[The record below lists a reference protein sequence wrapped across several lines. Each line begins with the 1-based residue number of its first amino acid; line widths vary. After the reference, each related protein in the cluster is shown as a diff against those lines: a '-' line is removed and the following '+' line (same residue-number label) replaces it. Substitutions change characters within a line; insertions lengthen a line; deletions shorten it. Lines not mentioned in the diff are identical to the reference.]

1 MKTFTFIMVFLSSS
15 ALLFAQNRADTTM
28 FIEPTSGGSAADR
41 TFFDENL
48 KMEIEAAGYNVIDDI
63 LDAIYSIGGTIAP
76 EDDGH
81 VLSISL
87 SNAKEGREMVAQEL
101 FYIRVEESYE
111 VLPFLVWQMLA
122 NAPFLESEP
131 PPPLPPVVT
140 DSSGGSRMTPI
151 VNLINAVPDDESWKN
166 KWIYVGAKFGPSLHF
181 YISSSDGYGN
191 DDKTPTNNPFFT
203 VAAGLDVSVQV
214 LDFLA
219 VQTELGFGLDNGDY
233 RGLNVGG
240 TPPPV
245 PPVDPVDR
253 VYKATYLSVPL
264 LVKGMIKPG
273 RIFLLEPYGGAA
285 LNISLTPRREYMVL
299 PLAGWLAG
307 VSFGFKV
314 GSGILFI
321 DLRYA
326 MDFSDTTV
334 FDELV
339 QFKRH
344 TATIAG
350 GYKIGFLN
358 RKQSATRYRGARY

>member
-1 MKTFTFIMVFLSSS
+1 
-15 ALLFAQNRADTTM
+15 
-28 FIEPTSGGSAADR
+28 
-41 TFFDENL
+41 
-48 KMEIEAAGYNVIDDI
+48 
-63 LDAIYSIGGTIAP
+63 
-76 EDDGH
+76 
-81 VLSISL
+81 
-87 SNAKEGREMVAQEL
+87 
-101 FYIRVEESYE
+101 
-111 VLPFLVWQMLA
+111 
-122 NAPFLESEP
+122 
-131 PPPLPPVVT
+131 
-140 DSSGGSRMTPI
+140 MTPI

-181 YISSSDGYGN
+181 YISSSNGNGN
-191 DDKTPTNNPFFT
+191 DDKTPTNNPLFT

-219 VQTELGFGLDNGDY
+219 VQIELGFGLDNGDY
-233 RGLNVGG
+233 RDLDIGG
-240 TPPPV
+240 GNLE
-245 PPVDPVDR
+245 DR

-285 LNISLTPRREYMVL
+285 LNISLTSKGEYMIL

-314 GSGILFI
+314 GAGVLFI

-326 MDFSDTTV
+326 TDFSDTMV
-334 FDELV
+334 RDGLV
-339 QFKRH
+339 QFRRH
-344 TATIAG
+344 AATISG